1 MRSAAASEKVQKM
14 PSCQKCCSYFSILT
28 LHVLPGRFVIGSQ
41 PAGCS
46 GCRAPEDE
54 RGCLQP
60 NASFSRSPSL
70 SYAPAPTR
78 GPLRHV
84 NKLRIHQCA
93 TCGWGSH
100 GLARWT
106 LSSPTDSFHNLGVG
120 FLKDEPFWWSAPY
133 GGPTTSAPFLHGWLP
148 VACNTLRLMASII
161 YL

>member
-1 MRSAAASEKVQKM
+1 MTLDEKCSGIKKGANDAELSKALLIFQHPDAACAARPVCDWLAS
-14 PSCQKCCSYFSILT
+14 SSILG
-28 LHVLPGRFVIGSQ
+28 LQS
-41 PAGCS
+41 S
-46 GCRAPEDE
+46 

-60 NASFSRSPSL
+60 NLSFSRSPSL
-70 SYAPAPTR
+70 LHAPAQTC
-78 GPLRHV
+78 GPLWHV
-84 NKLRIHQCA
+84 NKLRIHQCV

-106 LSSPTDSFHNLGVG
+106 LSSPADSFHNLRLG

-133 GGPTTSAPFLHGWLP
+133 GGPTTSAPFLHGRLP